1 MFEALNSDFVKNALL
16 CCLVF
21 RGILY
26 GLVLQSFNMPRNE
39 LSQFDRARII
49 ALWQEGLSRHQI
61 ANRLNF
67 VRSTVSRT
75 ISRYE
80 ETGEV
85 HSRPRSGRPR
95 VTSIREDRYIAQSAR
110 RYRLITV
117 PALRSTFQR
126 TYNRVISSATV
137 RRRVLSS
144 GLRSRRPLRVPLLTP
159 RHRATRLHW
168 ARIHQNWL
176 LAQWRHVIF
185 TDESRFGLVSD
196 DYRVRVWREPHR
208 INRLENAIAVA
219 PYRGGTE
226 MFWGGIMF
234 NRRTPLIHIPG
245 TMTGQYYLQNIIN
258 AIIVPLS
265 NELGDQF
272 IFMDDNARPHR
283 TRAIQETLENQNINR
298 MDWPPNSPDMNPIEH
313 VWDYVSR
320 AIFNRNNP
328 PRNAQELVIAATEE
342 WRNLSQETINNLIIG
357 MHRRVNAL
365 LRSRGS
371 NTEY

>member
-1 MFEALNSDFVKNALL
+1 MFKALNSDFVKNALL

-26 GLVLQSFNMPRNE
+26 GVVLQSFNMPRNE

-67 VRSTVSRT
+67 VRSTVSRI

-144 GLRSRRPLRVPLLTP
+144 GLRSRRPL
-159 RHRATRLHW
+159 
-168 ARIHQNWL
+168 
-176 LAQWRHVIF
+176 
-185 TDESRFGLVSD
+185 
-196 DYRVRVWREPHR
+196 
-208 INRLENAIAVA
+208 
-219 PYRGGTE
+219 
-226 MFWGGIMF
+226 
-234 NRRTPLIHIPG
+234 
-245 TMTGQYYLQNIIN
+245 
-258 AIIVPLS
+258 
-265 NELGDQF
+265 
-272 IFMDDNARPHR
+272 
-283 TRAIQETLENQNINR
+283 
-298 MDWPPNSPDMNPIEH
+298 
-313 VWDYVSR
+313 
-320 AIFNRNNP
+320 
-328 PRNAQELVIAATEE
+328 
-342 WRNLSQETINNLIIG
+342 
-357 MHRRVNAL
+357 
-365 LRSRGS
+365 
-371 NTEY
+371 